1 MTTVKVTDGSQYLA
15 QLSGD
20 GRLSRSGI
28 TCQDDVHRHLLL
40 FAQAT
45 LGTLHGIL
53 YRIGHLTDCTLHL
66 VHANIP
72 VEIFQDILNSPLFR
86 HIALDVI
93 TLHLGGIGST
103 ADELGEDILGSLIG
117 QVAVAE
123 EFIFDLNLVFEKA
136 RELVICFL
144 REFGDA
150 IFRPQVHLTDFRQLV
165 IARSWQTEGVLETV
179 RDGRVTLE
187 EVLQTF
193 RQTRDDHDGI
203 ILPLVHLHEQLIQ
216 RIHLIGILVWQEL
229 LNIIEEQNAAL
240 SLSDIIVPFVH
251 KPLIV
256 NSVDHRQFR
265 LLYDLMFVEIV
276 TEDLGKHSLTCSRFT
291 YDDSVDGDPDFGDIL
306 TGLKVGIGVDDRLQ
320 LLLHLVK
327 TYQTVQQILS
337 RQRSSAPLAELR
349 YASVFLMTILT
360 NHYSTSFSNW
370 CNTFEGE
377 ILI

>member
-1 MTTVKVTDGSQYLA
+1 MIA
-15 QLSGD
+15 W
-20 GRLSRSGI
+20 SR
-28 TCQDDVHRHLLL
+28 
-40 FAQAT
+40 
-45 LGTLHGIL
+45 
-53 YRIGHLTDCTLHL
+53 
-66 VHANIP
+66 
-72 VEIFQDILNSPLFR
+72 
-86 HIALDVI
+86 
-93 TLHLGGIGST
+93 
-103 ADELGEDILGSLIG
+103 
-117 QVAVAE
+117 
-123 EFIFDLNLVFEKA
+123 
-136 RELVICFL
+136 
-144 REFGDA
+144 
-150 IFRPQVHLTDFRQLV
+150 
-165 IARSWQTEGVLETV
+165 QTEGVLETV

-187 EVLQTF
+187 EVFQTF

-240 SLSDIIVPFVH
+240 GLSDIIVPFVH

-265 LLYDLMFVEIV
+265 FLYNLMFVEIV
-276 TEDLGKHSLTCSRFT
+276 TEDLGKHGLTCSRFT

-306 TGLKVGIGVDDRLQ
+306 TGLKVGVGIDDRLQ

-327 TYQTVQQILS
+327 SYQTVQQILT
-337 RQRSSAPLAELR
+337 RQRSSAPLAELC